1 MFWLIIIY
9 IIHIYFFIQFLDYYY
24 DIVLLF
30 LFEMCYP
37 ILHALAILF
46 AFLLKQKKEF
56 KMLLVLALIIIST
69 FLAFGTLSALSW
81 ISKEAM
87 IEKPPLLSSAVCIVI
102 LSVVFIRRGVE
113 YMNDRKK
120 RLELLQDTETL

>member
-46 AFLLKQKKEF
+46 TFLLKQKKEF

-69 FLAFGTLSALSW
+69 FLAFGTLSTLSW
-81 ISKEAM
+81 ISKGTM
-87 IEKPPLLSSAVCIVI
+87 IEKPPLLSSAACIVV
-102 LSVVFIRRGVE
+102 LSIVFIRRSFE
-113 YMNDRKK
+113 YMKDRKK
-120 RLELLQDTETL
+120 RLEHLQETETL